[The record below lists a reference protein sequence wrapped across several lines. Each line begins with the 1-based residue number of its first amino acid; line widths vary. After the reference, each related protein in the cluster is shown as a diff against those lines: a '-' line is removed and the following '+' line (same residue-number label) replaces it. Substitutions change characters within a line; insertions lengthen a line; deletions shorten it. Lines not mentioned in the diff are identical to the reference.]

1 MKRCMKRCMK
11 RGMKRGMKRRVKQH
25 AEPRAEQ
32 RADQDFGVPNLCKT
46 RPETRGTAE
55 SALPRLG
62 NCGHT
67 ERMSLRGPLPKTN
80 ATQKPARSRAVALLA
95 VTASIVGAIISNGL
109 AEAAARAR
117 GLENAPSAVSRV
129 SALTAEPA
137 VAVPTPHALPD
148 FDRDVRPILAAKC
161 FACHGPDAESR
172 KAGLRLDTFD
182 GATAA
187 LENGVR
193 AIAPGSP
200 ETSTLLVRVASTDL
214 DDRMPPEGH
223 DALTASE
230 IALLR
235 AWISSGAEYTA
246 PWAFR
251 PLADA
256 AIPAVA
262 GESWANSDIDR
273 FVLATRERAG
283 LAAPTEDASPTNLLR
298 RASFD
303 LVGLPPTEEELRAF
317 LADPS
322 EAQFAA
328 FVDSKLASP
337 AFGER
342 WGRHWLDLARYAE
355 TLAHEFDYEIPHAWR
370 YRDYV
375 IEALNADVP
384 LGRFVAE
391 QIAGD
396 MLEPRA
402 GLGLPNVAPI
412 ATLWW
417 FLGPA
422 THAPVDVRVDEAD
435 RIAGSIDV
443 AGRSFFSLSI
453 ACARCH
459 DHKFDPVPASDFFAL
474 AGVARNTRR
483 VETFLPTNPQTNIL
497 ADAACRA
504 LEEAAQTAKLADQ
517 PVDITPRDA
526 QPADAAVVVDHARG
540 IGRAADGRWAVS
552 GPAFVGSGLTLA
564 LTREDTLRLAE
575 RGSIDSA
582 RIDARLVGSARSPA
596 FSLDKKFVHVRMRGA
611 GVWMRLHIN
620 NYWLDDRNGLLFE
633 GMRRHIGELSPE
645 DAVRDPREI
654 AWRVETWDVSRF
666 VGERAF
672 LELIDEG
679 TGWIEVDAIAL
690 SDAATPPDFAAL
702 DEDGIAETR
711 DEGALFDD
719 AVVAQ
724 AKRARDARDQ
734 LVGTQDHLRAI
745 VAEDS
750 GSFDEPLHV
759 RGVPRNYGE
768 STARAQLSFLPSTSA
783 IEGSGRMTLAQTI
796 VDPEQPFLW
805 RTMANRVWLKLFGR
819 GIVETPDDFGQ
830 LGASP
835 WSIELLDQLALKLAR
850 DGRLK
855 PFIREIVL
863 SRAYRAM
870 PCDEELPPA
879 AWAPVAVRRLDAEAI
894 RDAMLVASG
903 RLDATVGGPSVP
915 VHLTEHMQG
924 RGRPGV
930 SGPIDGSGR
939 RSVYISINRNFLD
952 PFLQAFDQ
960 PPPATTCGKR
970 HTSNVP
976 AQALALLNNDMV
988 REFARVW
995 GERIAQDAARTDDAR
1010 VESMWLAAFARLPR
1024 EEERITARAFLEAER
1039 AATSDASRRDA
1050 EAFSALAHALFS
1062 TKEFVFLR

>member
-1 MKRCMKRCMK
+1 M
-11 RGMKRGMKRRVKQH
+11 
-25 AEPRAEQ
+25 
-32 RADQDFGVPNLCKT
+32 L
-46 RPETRGTAE
+46 
-55 SALPRLG
+55 
-62 NCGHT
+62 
-67 ERMSLRGPLPKTN
+67 KTN
-80 ATQKPARSRAVALLA
+80 ATRKSARARAFALLA
-95 VTASIVGAIISNGL
+95 LAAPIIGGGLTVASAG
-109 AEAAARAR
+109 AR
-117 GLENAPSAVSRV
+117 GFENAPSAASRV
-129 SALTAEPA
+129 SARTAAATNTTTTTTSTTSSSPKRS
-137 VAVPTPHALPD
+137 PD
-148 FDRDVRPILAAKC
+148 FDRDIRPILAAKC

-172 KAGLRLDTFD
+172 KAGLRLDTFE

-223 DALTASE
+223 DALTATE
-230 IALLR
+230 IASLR

-262 GESWANSDIDR
+262 DESWAKSDIDR

-328 FVDSKLASP
+328 FVDSKLASA

-402 GLGLPNVAPI
+402 GLELPNVAPI

-483 VETFLPTNPQTNIL
+483 IEAFLPTSSQTNIL

-504 LEEAAQTAKLADQ
+504 LVDAAQAAKITI
-517 PVDITPRDA
+517 PESNTPRDTQA
-526 QPADAAVVVDHARG
+526 PDAAVIVDHARG
-540 IGRAADGRWAVS
+540 VGRAADGRWSIS
-552 GPAFVGSGLTLA
+552 GSAFVASGSPLA
-564 LTREDTLRLAE
+564 LTRDDTLRLAE

-582 RIDARLVGSARSPA
+582 RLDTRLVGSARSPA
-596 FSLDKKFVHVRMRGA
+596 FSLDKKFVHVRMRGG
-611 GVWMRLHIN
+611 GVWARLHIN

-633 GMRRHIGELSPE
+633 GMRRQIGELSPE
-645 DAVRDPREI
+645 DAARDPREV

-666 VGERAF
+666 VGERAY

-679 TGWIEVDAIAL
+679 AGWIEVDAIAL

-702 DEDGIAETR
+702 DEDRIAETR
-711 DEGALFDD
+711 DEGALFDE

-734 LVGTQDHLRAI
+734 LVGTQDHIRAI

-768 STARAQLSFLPSTSA
+768 STARAQLSFLSSGVA
-783 IEGSGRMTLAQTI
+783 VEGSGRQALAQAL
-796 VDPEQPFLW
+796 VDREQPFLW

-819 GIVETPDDFGQ
+819 GIAETPDDFGQ

-835 WSIELLDQLALKLAR
+835 WSIELLDHLALKLAR

-930 SGPIDGSGR
+930 SGPIDGNGR

-995 GERIAQDAARTDDAR
+995 GERLAQDAARTDDAR
-1010 VESMWLAAFARLPR
+1010 IESMWLAAFARLPR
-1024 EEERITARAFLEAER
+1024 EEERSTARAFLETER
-1039 AATSDASRRDA
+1039 AATPDATRREA
-1050 EAFSALAHALFS
+1050 EAFGALAHALFS